1 MREARFETRQ
11 QGAGCPIES
20 VSNAM
25 SDRVGFY
32 PELLRELLLGAQRSP
47 IVMHFYL
54 FVAPSAS

>member
-1 MREARFETRQ
+1 
-11 QGAGCPIES
+11 
-20 VSNAM
+20 M

-47 IVMHFYL
+47 IVMPFYL